1 MCVNSAGKVKAII
14 FMQRSS
20 NDASKSYM
28 YRFYNYTLF
37 IIESYYLNSYRKNNY
52 HCYYQSSSLVP
63 KPFSPIEIT
72 AFII

>member
-14 FMQRSS
+14 FMQRDHQMMICICISDDIHISS
-20 NDASKSYM
+20 DM

-52 HCYYQSSSLVP
+52 HCYYQ
-63 KPFSPIEIT
+63 
-72 AFII
+72 